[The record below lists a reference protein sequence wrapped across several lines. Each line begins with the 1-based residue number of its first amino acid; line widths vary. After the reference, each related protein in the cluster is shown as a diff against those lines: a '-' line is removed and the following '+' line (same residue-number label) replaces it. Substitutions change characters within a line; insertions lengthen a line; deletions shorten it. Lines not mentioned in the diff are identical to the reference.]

1 MNGDDREHTDATA
14 GLGADIAAWRRGR
27 DESAA
32 RRLIAALYPQVIA
45 IIRRRLPRRVAEE
58 DLAQEVFARFFER
71 LGDYDGRAPLSHW
84 VARMTLNL
92 CIDHLRAEKRRPEL
106 RWADLTETEADALTA
121 TLAGADKPAPDA
133 LSASQLAAKLLDAL
147 GPEDRLVVTMLDLE
161 GRSVAEVGEATGWRE
176 GAIRIRAFRA
186 RRRLRKELLK
196 LEKRR

>member
-1 MNGDDREHTDATA
+1 MNGDDRENTDATA
-14 GLGADIAAWRRGR
+14 GLAADIAAWCRER
-27 DESAA
+27 DENAA

-58 DLAQEVFARFFER
+58 DLAQEVFARLFER

-84 VARMTLNL
+84 VSRMTVNI

-106 RWADLTETEADALTA
+106 RWADLTETEADALST
-121 TLAGADKPAPDA
+121 TLADAGPAPDA
-133 LSASQLAAKLLDAL
+133 WASRQLAVKLLDTL

-161 GRSVAEVGEATGWRE
+161 GRSVAEVREATGWRE

>member
-1 MNGDDREHTDATA
+1 MNGDDRGTSDVT
-14 GLGADIAAWRRGR
+14 ADIAAWCCGR
-27 DESAA
+27 DEAAA

-58 DLAQEVFARFFER
+58 DLAQDVFARFFER

-84 VARMTLNL
+84 VARMTVNL

-121 TLAGADKPAPDA
+121 TLAGPDKPAPDV
-133 LSASQLAAKLLDAL
+133 LGTSQLAMKLLDLL
-147 GPEDRLVVTMLDLE
+147 GPADRLVVTMLDLE
-161 GRSVAEVGEATGWRE
+161 GRTAAEVSATTGWSE

-196 LEKRR
+196 LEKQR

>member
-1 MNGDDREHTDATA
+1 MNGDDRGPTNATA
-14 GLGADIAAWRRGR
+14 GLAADVAAWCRGR

-58 DLAQEVFARFFER
+58 DLAQEVFARLFER
-71 LGDYDGRAPLSHW
+71 LGDYDGRAPLTHW
-84 VARMTLNL
+84 VARMTLNI

-121 TLAGADKPAPDA
+121 TLAGPDRPAADA
-133 LSASQLAAKLLDAL
+133 LGASQLAAKLLGML

-161 GRSVAEVGEATGWRE
+161 GRSVAEVREATGWRE

-186 RRRLRKELLK
+186 RRKLRKELLK

>member
-1 MNGDDREHTDATA
+1 MKD
-14 GLGADIAAWRRGR
+14 DIAAWIHSR
-27 DESAA
+27 DQAAA
-32 RRLIAALYPQVIA
+32 RRLIATLYPDVIA

-71 LGDYDGRAPLSHW
+71 LGEYDGRAPVSHW
-84 VARMTLNL
+84 IARIAVNR

-121 TLAGADKPAPDA
+121 TLASEDPPASDA
-133 LSASQLAAKLLDAL
+133 HELAVKLLDLL

-161 GRSVAEVGEATGWRE
+161 GHSVTEVREATGWHE

-186 RRRLRKELLK
+186 RRKLRKEILK
-196 LEKRR
+196 LEKQR